1 MAEPGTTAGTDLDSI
16 NPDNVSTGSP
26 VEGACCFVNFDT
38 TTDISAITAANY
50 LTAFKAEGSKWE
62 NLGELSEN
70 GYTKSVSTTSN
81 KFKGWHGSPLITKIS
96 DEENTFKVEFIEVAR
111 PAVAKLRYGEK
122 SVTLD
127 TDGSIKSITPTRVP
141 TRRVILAF
149 AELLDM
155 GILQLTI
162 FPRASVDSIDDEAH
176 QKGSLMLYG
185 MAFSASNDAKG
196 HPYYIT
202 YAKPSA

>member
-1 MAEPGTTAGTDLDSI
+1 MADTGTTTSTDLDSI

-38 TTDISAITAANY
+38 TTDISSITAANY
-50 LTAFKAEGSKWE
+50 LTTFKASGSKWE

-81 KFKGWHGSPLITKIS
+81 KFKGWHGSTLLTKVS
-96 DEENTFKVEFIEVAR
+96 DEENTFKAEFLEVAR
-111 PAVAKLRYGEK
+111 PTAAKLRYGVDAVK
-122 SVTLD
+122 TG
-127 TDGSIKSITPTRVP
+127 TDGSIDSITPTTVP
-141 TRRVILAF
+141 TRHVIIAV
-149 AELLDM
+149 AELLDNGRLM
-155 GILQLTI
+155 LTI
-162 FPRASVDSIDDEAH
+162 FPRASIDSIDDEAH

-185 MAFSASNDAKG
+185 MTFSASNDTAG